1 MYFLAHSGTENTQGS
16 IKEWGDL
23 VQKPVTRSNSV
34 SVFTEKGWKSL
45 SRVLLFVN
53 RPEFWRPEYWSG

>member
-34 SVFTEKGWKSL
+34 SVVTEKGWKSL
-45 SRVLLFVN
+45 SRVWLFVT
-53 RPEFWRPEYWSG
+53 RPEF